1 MRCGGCRGVD
11 VQADPWCGD
20 DEYSVVYTINPALG
34 VPAVMGVVFLEWNQA
49 VGVLVARGCSRT
61 APRV

>member
-1 MRCGGCRGVD
+1 VD